1 MAVSKYAPLGDYLK
15 SIGIAE
21 VRLSFQ
27 DIERIIGGKL
37 PEKAQ
42 DQRAFWSNNPS
53 NNVMTRVW
61 LDAGFETQRVDMAAR
76 RLVFRR
82 STPLPAKASA
92 PRHATP
98 ATTAPA
104 LAEAPTTAPEA
115 VAAPPEPDPGPP
127 VGGRHPIL
135 GAAKG
140 LLRIGPGV
148 DLTVPADPYW
158 GVA

>member
-1 MAVSKYAPLGDYLK
+1 MAVSKYAPLGEYLK

-21 VRLSFQ
+21 VRLSFH
-27 DIERIIGGKL
+27 DIERILGCAL

-42 DQRAFWSNNPS
+42 AQRAFWSNNPS

-61 LDAGFETQRVDMAAR
+61 LDAGFETQRVDMSAR

-82 STPLPAKASA
+82 STPLPIKASA
-92 PRHATP
+92 PRR
-98 ATTAPA
+98 APVA
-104 LAEAPTTAPEA
+104 PPPEAASDPSAVVAPTAPESE
-115 VAAPPEPDPGPP
+115 PPE
-127 VGGRHPIL
+127 GGRHPVI
-135 GAAKG
+135 GVAKG

-148 DLTVPADPYW
+148 DLTAPCDPYW